1 MYTSVLFMKHSF
13 HFYYDVG
20 ADEPPAK
27 GWERFGKG
35 ASVCQQFGEKAWN
48 DAHARHSRED

>member
-1 MYTSVLFMKHSF
+1 MKHSF

-27 GWERFGKG
+27 GCGRFGKG

-48 DAHARHSRED
+48 NAHARHSRED